1 MINIFFQQFFLN
13 SFDQQL
19 ATIFVALRSE
29 WGIKIFTA
37 ISFLGNYQFL
47 VPFILLITILLYIKK
62 KNIFIFPLVLVIA
75 GAEII
80 TFLGKIWLYRA
91 RPLSAVFL
99 ESGFSFPS
107 GHATA
112 AIAFYGFLAYVLIKV
127 LKERYKCLIIIS
139 AVLLA
144 FLIGLSRLYLGVHY
158 FSDVITGYLV
168 GLVALLIG
176 ITLTKKYL

>member
-1 MINIFFQQFFLN
+1 M
-13 SFDQQL
+13 
-19 ATIFVALRSE
+19 ALRSE

-62 KNIFIFPLVLVIA
+62 KKKFIFPLVFVIA

-80 TFLGKIWLYRA
+80 TFLGKSWLYRE
-91 RPLSAVFL
+91 RPMTAVFP
-99 ESGFSFPS
+99 EVGFSFPS

-112 AIAFYGFLAYVLIKV
+112 AIAFYGFLAFILIKV

-139 AVLLA
+139 TILLA
-144 FLIGLSRLYLGVHY
+144 FLIGFSRLYLGVHY
-158 FSDVITGYLV
+158 FSDVIAGYLV
-168 GLVALLIG
+168 GVVALLIS
-176 ITLTKKYL
+176 ISLTKKYL